1 MKTRPHIPRQMSS
14 VLKEKIRKI
23 FKGTKR
29 LIGMKRGKMLQ
40 NEQKNRGESRIWE
53 VEKAS
58 GIEAWEFPRL
68 HKDTGRWT
76 DKKIK
81 YLIVKL
87 TKK

>member
-1 MKTRPHIPRQMSS
+1 MSS

-40 NEQKNRGESRIWE
+40 NEQKNRGESGILE

-68 HKDTGRWT
+68 HCNRKGSCDASGGFYRNFGM
-76 DKKIK
+76 
-81 YLIVKL
+81 
-87 TKK
+87 